1 MSSDYVMLIFLSKH
15 FRNYLDDLK
24 RDIDFGPDVRLKA
37 DDFAAGEPYGVFS
50 NVKACF
56 YYLTNWYKYS
66 PIGRIIK
73 NIEGIVQPVEYSP
86 EYTEEERKA
95 DYRYSHFMNQNVF
108 HIETHINFK
117 NQYKRS
123 YFIKVKDL
131 LQIDIDS
138 RIGEYEHNPPAEA
151 DINMDKMFF
160 IVEHTGSS
168 FEAFETATE
177 VLYSVN
183 EWESVKNNVYVSYLN
198 RGCGEGREPGRPNY
212 IDGTCSTITL
222 ARLEDIASHERGEMN
237 ETGLDISNAFGRSS
251 NQPVD
256 INDIMRS
263 YLPPSSYARF
273 SAALRPKKRNS
284 TNSKPK
290 K

>member
-1 MSSDYVMLIFLSKH
+1 M
-15 FRNYLDDLK
+15 DDLK
-24 RDIDFGPDVRLKA
+24 QNIGFGPDVHLKT
-37 DDFAAGEPYGVFS
+37 AAFPTGEPYGVFS
-50 NVKACF
+50 NVSACF
-56 YYLTNWYKYS
+56 YYLTNWYRSS
-66 PIGRIIK
+66 PIGRIIRDINEFVK
-73 NIEGIVQPVEYSP
+73 PVEDSLGL
-86 EYTEEERKA
+86 TEEERKA
-95 DYRYSHFMNQNVF
+95 DYRYFLFMHQNVF

-117 NQYKRS
+117 AQYKRS
-123 YFIKVKDL
+123 YVIKVKDL
-131 LQIDIDS
+131 LQIDIDR

-183 EWESVKNNVYVSYLN
+183 GWKSVKNNVYVSYLN

-237 ETGLDISNAFGRSS
+237 ETGLDISNAFGRLS
-251 NQPVD
+251 NQPVE
-256 INDIMRS
+256 INDIMGA
-263 YLPPSSYARF
+263 YLPRASHARMSVAF
-273 SAALRPKKRNS
+273 QQHRRKS
-284 TNSKPK
+284 TISKQQK
-290 K
+290 